1 MVLCKVYNTGQGP
14 LLLKEKKKKKNR
26 KAKIEWTLVS
36 LSRRNFFNTG
46 NSSHMIIEKTGKVES
61 ALAF

>member
-1 MVLCKVYNTGQGP
+1 MVLCEVYNTGQGP
-14 LLLKEKKKKKNR
+14 LLQKKKKSR
-26 KAKIEWTLVS
+26 KAKIERTLVS

-46 NSSHMIIEKTGKVES
+46 NSSHMIIEKTRKVES